1 MTRILAVVALAAAL
15 PFAAIAQ
22 DETAQ
27 LRETVAASSVV
38 QAAKVD
44 VSILSD
50 EQVGQLH
57 AILSDGDASDEEKQ
71 KRVMEIAGTN

>member
-1 MTRILAVVALAAAL
+1 MTRILAVAALAAAL
-15 PFAAIAQ
+15 PLAAIAQ

-27 LRETVAASSVV
+27 LRETVAASSVI

-44 VSILSD
+44 VSMLTD
-50 EQVGQLH
+50 EQVGRIH
-57 AILSDGDASDEEKQ
+57 AILSDGDASDEDKE